1 LQLTDSESILKRVRQ
16 TYSELESYSDIGTV
30 FLHGLGD
37 RITEF
42 KTYFVRPKK
51 VRFEWQTR
59 FTEPDKVPSFLKAT
73 GVSHG
78 TVWSDG
84 VDSYCS
90 VFGQKS
96 SEQNLAFAIAAGTGE
111 ASVSLTMLN
120 LLLLPA
126 DLESGVHEYWT
137 AKLNASGFTVPEE
150 AAANRVE
157 NFVPWHEMSASNVV
171 GSEDVDGCLCHHIVG
186 TTDTEND
193 TEAWIDKDTYLV
205 RRLRIKSVSPADFA
219 QQFLAM
225 ATEMTEKAGI
235 PLDKLTGINTVL
247 NSDICHQYNYRQV
260 SMNQPLPDQLFNS
273 DLADK

>member
-1 LQLTDSESILKRVRQ
+1 
-16 TYSELESYSDIGTV
+16 
-30 FLHGLGD
+30 HGLGD

-137 AKLNASGFTVPEE
+137 AK
-150 AAANRVE
+150 
-157 NFVPWHEMSASNVV
+157 
-171 GSEDVDGCLCHHIVG
+171 
-186 TTDTEND
+186 
-193 TEAWIDKDTYLV
+193 
-205 RRLRIKSVSPADFA
+205 
-219 QQFLAM
+219 
-225 ATEMTEKAGI
+225 
-235 PLDKLTGINTVL
+235 
-247 NSDICHQYNYRQV
+247 
-260 SMNQPLPDQLFNS
+260 
-273 DLADK
+273 